1 MPISY
6 LKLALRS
13 LLKNRLFSAI
23 KLIGL
28 TIGLAAALL
37 IGLYIREEL
46 AYDAFHERAD
56 RIARVTMEYHVN
68 DQTIRTAVTGTKV
81 APSFQRDLPAV
92 AKAVR
97 VHQRPRVVMIEGR
110 PPREEERFFFAD
122 STFFE
127 IFSFALIAG
136 DPATA
141 LDEPNQI
148 VISKSIARTYF
159 GDSNPLGKT
168 LRIENE
174 TDYTI
179 TGIMQDPPSASQMRP
194 DLVASFHSL
203 SVAQPERETWWSANY
218 GTYLLLS
225 SRADLSDV
233 QRNITSYMA
242 ARSEETGLT
251 GENYLTFRVEP
262 LLDVHLRSDV
272 PSIFEPSGDIRNV
285 YILGIV
291 GVLILI
297 ISASIYINLS
307 IAVSTKRARQVGIQK
322 VLGATPGRLFR
333 QHMTEAF
340 LVCAAALV
348 LSIPFAAALVSPF
361 NQLFER
367 SLTAARLLDPAS
379 LLLLAAFGALIAVL
393 SGAYPAMVL
402 SRLKPSTVLTGS
414 FSLSTSGVWLRKG
427 LVVGQFFVS
436 VGLIIC
442 TLVLQDQMSFIR
454 NMNLGYDKDHVVVLR
469 MDRQTAERLDAL
481 RTEFLQSARVRS
493 VSVAYETPTYIQGG
507 YSIAASTS
515 SEQGTPV
522 TALPADHHFL
532 ETFDIEL
539 LAGRGISQ
547 VDVQLAERI
556 SEGEDTTSAQPIL
569 INASQARALGW
580 TPEDAVG
587 RRVRF
592 QGEAEIRGVVADFHF
607 ASLHDPIGNLVIF
620 PSAWGNS
627 LMVKLDGEDLASTLA
642 FLEDRWTSVVPHRP
656 FSYHFLDEEFDQMYG
671 AEIRMTRMAGAFAG
685 VAILLACLGLF
696 GLASFSIVQRTKEIG
711 IRKVLGA
718 TIPSL
723 IGLLS
728 ADFLKLVI
736 VAFAAAVPVAYV
748 VMQRWLEDFAYRTEL
763 SWWIFAGAG
772 AAALSIA
779 LATVTYQAIRSAME
793 NPVQSLRFE

>member
-13 LLKNRLFSAI
+13 LLKNRLFAAI

-28 TIGLAAALL
+28 TVGLAAALL
-37 IGLYIREEL
+37 IGLYIRAEL
-46 AYDAFHERAD
+46 SYDAFHERAD

-68 DQTIRTAVTGTKV
+68 GQTIHAGVTGTKV
-81 APSFQRDLPAV
+81 APSFQRDLPDV

-97 VHQRPRVVMIEGR
+97 VYQRARVVTVDGR
-110 PPREEERFFFAD
+110 LPREEERFFFAD

-127 IFSFALIAG
+127 VFSFGLVAG

-141 LDEPNQI
+141 LDGPNEI
-148 VISKSIARTYF
+148 VVTESIARAYF
-159 GDSNPLGKT
+159 GGANPIGET
-168 LRIENE
+168 LRVEGE

-179 TGIMQDPPSASQMRP
+179 TGVMKDPPSASQMRP
-194 DLVASFHSL
+194 ALVASFHSL
-203 SVAQPERETWWSANY
+203 SAAQPERETWWTANY
-218 GTYLLLS
+218 GTYLLLDE
-225 SRADLSDV
+225 RADLADV
-233 QRNITSYMA
+233 QKKITTYMA
-242 ARSEETGLT
+242 SQAEDTGLT

-272 PSIFEPSGDIRNV
+272 PSIFEPSGDIRYV

-297 ISASIYINLS
+297 ISASIYVNLS

-333 QHMTEAF
+333 QHITEAL
-340 LVCAAALV
+340 LVCGAALALSIPIAAAL
-348 LSIPFAAALVSPF
+348 ISPF

-367 SLTAARLLDPAS
+367 SLSAAMLLDPAS
-379 LLLLAAFGALIAVL
+379 LLLLAAFGALIGVL
-393 SGAYPAMVL
+393 SGAYPAVVL
-402 SRLKPSTVLTGS
+402 SQLKPSSVLTGS
-414 FSLSTSGVWLRKG
+414 FSLSTSGIWLRKS
-427 LVVGQFFVS
+427 LVVAQFFIS

-442 TLVLQDQMSFIR
+442 TLVLQDQMSFIQ
-454 NMNLGYDKDHVVVLR
+454 NKNLGYDKDHVVVVR
-469 MDRQTAERLDAL
+469 VDRQTAERLDAL
-481 RTEFLQSARVRS
+481 RSEFLQSARVKS

-507 YSIAASTS
+507 YSIAASPTD
-515 SEQGTPV
+515 EQGTPV
-522 TALPADHHFL
+522 TALPADQHFV

-547 VDVQLAERI
+547 GDVELMQRIGQGVD
-556 SEGEDTTSAQPIL
+556 STSARPIL

-607 ASLHDPIGNLVIF
+607 ASLHEPIGKLVIF

-627 LMVKLDGEDLASTLA
+627 LMVKLDGEEMASTLA
-642 FLEDRWTSVVPHRP
+642 FLEDRWTSIVSHRP

-718 TIPSL
+718 TIPGL

-728 ADFLKLVI
+728 ADFLKLV
-736 VAFAAAVPVAYV
+736 VLAFLAAVPVAYI
-748 VMQRWLEDFAYRTEL
+748 VMQRWLEDFAYRTSL

-772 AAALSIA
+772 VAAVLIA
-779 LATVTYQAIRSAME
+779 LATVSFQAIRSATE